1 MLHLFFKMLNN
12 IRIKAWNIKFKLWE
26 LSHLLYRQWLK
37 SKSLDT
43 SIKSVREHV
52 SNTEK
57 WKIKI
62 EEEIVRRIKAVA
74 KPKLQYLGSYGS

>member
-43 SIKSVREHV
+43 SIKSAREHV

-62 EEEIVRRIKAVA
+62 EEEIVRRIKVVV

>member
-62 EEEIVRRIKAVA
+62 EEEIVRRIKVVV

>member
-1 MLHLFFKMLNN
+1 MLNN
-12 IRIKAWNIKFKLWE
+12 IKIKAWNIKFKLWE

-62 EEEIVRRIKAVA
+62 EEEIVRRIKVVV

>member
-12 IRIKAWNIKFKLWE
+12 IKIKAWNIKFKLWE

-62 EEEIVRRIKAVA
+62 EEEIVRRIKVVV